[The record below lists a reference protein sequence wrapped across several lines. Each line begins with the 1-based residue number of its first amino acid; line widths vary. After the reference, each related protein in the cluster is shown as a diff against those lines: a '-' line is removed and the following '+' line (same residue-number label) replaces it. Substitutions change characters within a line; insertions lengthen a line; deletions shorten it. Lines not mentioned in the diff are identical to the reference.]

1 LVCRVVG
8 DRASDRGKTTISPKQ
23 QPQVPAI
30 GFLNN
35 APPSARMPTAFSQ
48 DLRRIFDI
56 KKDLL
61 VSKEPAA
68 YLPEDGKQE

>member
-1 LVCRVVG
+1 
-8 DRASDRGKTTISPKQ
+8 
-23 QPQVPAI
+23 
-30 GFLNN
+30 
-35 APPSARMPTAFSQ
+35 MPTAFSQ